1 MERANSGSVQ
11 QATSQQLAGSARR
24 LSRATASVG
33 AHAVLRRRRYWG
45 GHGRREAWFWLGRM
59 PEGEVD
65 IEEAGDGRIAVW
77 YPWKFKIFV
86 IAATAAAVGWL
97 INYQM
102 MVLPTL
108 REHKSIICTS
118 EGGSSLPRSATM
130 LFLYFIWFAVIRI
143 ALFVPFVV
151 QKVTKSL
158 VNRIRGVNHLYV
170 AHALL
175 RDMPLYLFVVGSM
188 LFMFYLAQSENC
200 ADSRELYHVLR
211 LFASLNCLLSPVI
224 GLFAVWHNMI
234 LFHAASR
241 SLVIIERQ
249 AARPAVDI
257 DSLDTVTLTPEKLHE
272 AGDEDGKAYPAECVI
287 CLGHWEENDV
297 IKVTPCQ
304 HVFHEACLRTWLQ
317 TATTCAMCRHDLLS
331 PSRYNLSPSSS
342 RQLESQGSGQILGA
356 AQPGEEEQQDMQA
369 RV

>member
-1 MERANSGSVQ
+1 MERANSSSGQ
-11 QATSQQLAGSARR
+11 QANTQELAATSQRV
-24 LSRATASVG
+24 SRATAAAG
-33 AHAVLRRRRYWG
+33 AQAVLRRRRYWG
-45 GHGRREAWFWLGRM
+45 GRRRRDAWFWLGTL
-59 PEGEVD
+59 PEGDTE
-65 IEEAGDGRIAVW
+65 IEEEGDGRISVR
-77 YPWKFKIFV
+77 YPWRFKIFV
-86 IAATAAAVGWL
+86 LAVIAASISWL
-97 INYQM
+97 ANYQM

-108 REHKSIICTS
+108 QENRGIICTS

-151 QKVTKSL
+151 QRVTKSL

-200 ADSRELYHVLR
+200 AHSRELYHVLR

-257 DSLDTVTLTPEKLHE
+257 DSLDTVTLTLEKLRD
-272 AGDEDGKAYPAECVI
+272 AGDEEDKAYPAECVI
-287 CLGHWEENDV
+287 CLGPWEENDV
-297 IKVTPCQ
+297 IKVTPCK

-317 TATTCAMCRHDLLS
+317 TATTCAMCRFDLLS
-331 PSRYNLSPSSS
+331 AGSTR
-342 RQLESQGSGQILGA
+342 RQEASGAATQVVGA
-356 AQPGEEEQQDMQA
+356 AQLGEAEQDVHA